1 MGMRSIGL
9 LLTGGLALMLV
20 VFITSA
26 AFLLSTESMPFHLE
40 IKEPVTNIQKTD
52 QPQNVALPQQ
62 VRQLDPEYVLTD
74 LYGAKDA
81 PPPEFHYV
89 DTGTDGNSITESGV
103 DGGVVS
109 FAGGEVFV
117 GGKQVGT
124 IPVPA
129 RGEARVV
136 GSVVTITNVGVASG
150 YADAGPSLGDGDNT
164 ASITTTD
171 GITVFANGWENY
183 SDDTFNDT
191 NPLSTGRQNVDVS
204 QTDTVDVVLT
214 GGVILITGLADGAD
228 TCQATVVVGRTL
240 DESTSPDPM
249 WGEFSGR
256 AAEIRLSGLLSFT
269 VPVED
274 ETVEVDGTLYVD
286 TGANG
291 DWDDDNNDGNPAI
304 GTYDGVIIRNTD
316 GSPDATRDLTAVRL
330 ATLPLPTVRSDIDDG
345 AVTLPL
351 EVGTRVALADYGDAT
366 NDATPELR
374 EVQLVVTIRELN
386 AIQCGAIDN
395 IRWERPSLGTI
406 TTRNSFCGGVPLG
419 GAVGQALTKL
429 SDDDCDVGWVTVRD
443 VPDGGADDE
452 VLTWDGAFSTYA
464 WEPVPDQSGGG

>member
-1 MGMRSIGL
+1 MGMRKMGL
-9 LLTGGLALMLV
+9 LLTGGLAVMLV

-40 IKEPVTNIQKTD
+40 IKEPVTSIQKTD
-52 QPQNVALPQQ
+52 QPQNVALPHQ

-74 LYGAKDA
+74 LYGVKDA
-81 PPPEFHYV
+81 PLPEFQYV
-89 DTGTDGNSITESGV
+89 NTGTAGNSITESGV
-103 DGGVVS
+103 DDGMVVS
-109 FAGGEVFV
+109 FAGGEVSV
-117 GGKQVGT
+117 GGNRVGT
-124 IPVPA
+124 IPVPV
-129 RGEARVV
+129 RGEVRVV
-136 GSVVTITNVGVASG
+136 GSVVTITNAEVVSG
-150 YADAGPSLGDGDNT
+150 YVDAGPSFGDGDNT
-164 ASITTTD
+164 ASITTMD

-191 NPLSTGRQNVDVS
+191 NPLSMGRQNVDVS

-214 GGVILITGLADGAD
+214 GGVILITGLSDGAD

-316 GSPDATRDLTAVRL
+316 GSPDATRDPTAVRL

-374 EVQLVVTIRELN
+374 EVQLVVTVRELN
-386 AIQCGAIDN
+386 AVQCGAIDN

-406 TTRNSFCGGVPLG
+406 TTRSSFCGGVPSG
-419 GAVGQALTKL
+419 GAVGQVLVKN
-429 SDDDCDVGWVTVRD
+429 SDDDCGVEWTTLLTV
-443 VPDGGADDE
+443 PGTGLDGQR
-452 VLTWDGAFSTYA
+452 LTWGS
-464 WEPVPDQSGGG
+464 SGGVGAYGWAGP